1 MKWINLGYPKAK
13 VLRIVG
19 VARSTYYYW
28 INKKTIKRAA
38 SGGRPIPGYSY
49 TLNGTKIYDEQ
60 IKELLLKLIENEG
73 YAYGYY
79 KLTIILKRKTS
90 LIINKKKVYRLC
102 KELNILRPQRQI
114 KAKHPRKLA
123 RNRTITG
130 SNQLWETD
138 LKYGYISG
146 EQRFFFIQSMLDIYD
161 RTIVGYHIGLQ
172 CSGQDAARVL
182 EQSLWDR
189 KLFYSENKPVIRSDN
204 GPQFTS
210 HKFQN
215 KVNDLEMEHERI
227 PFRMP
232 NLNAHIESF
241 HRILEDDCLS
251 RYEFDSYE
259 EAYSVVTEFIRFYN
273 EQRIHSSIGYLTP
286 SEFYDNHLTNG
297 LTTREIRV

>member
-1 MKWINLGYPKAK
+1 M
-13 VLRIVG
+13 R
-19 VARSTYYYW
+19 
-28 INKKTIKRAA
+28 
-38 SGGRPIPGYSY
+38 
-49 TLNGTKIYDEQ
+49 
-60 IKELLLKLIENEG
+60 
-73 YAYGYY
+73 
-79 KLTIILKRKTS
+79 RKTG

-102 KELNILRPQRQI
+102 KELNILRPQRQV

-123 RNRTITG
+123 RNRTITA

-146 EQRFFFIQSMLDIYD
+146 EQRFFFIQSMIDIYD
-161 RTIVGYHIGLQ
+161 RSIVGYHIGLR
-172 CSGQDAARVL
+172 CTGQDAARVL
-182 EQSLWDR
+182 EQSFWER
-189 KLFYSENKPVIRSDN
+189 RLFCGENKPVIRTDN

-215 KVNDLEMEHERI
+215 RVNDLAMEHERI

-259 EAYSVVTEFIRFYN
+259 EAYRVVAKFIRFYN
-273 EQRIHSSIGYLTP
+273 EQRIHSSIGYLAP
-286 SEFYDNHLTNG
+286 NEFYNNHLVNG